1 MKRLLVLFKNVTPD
15 VQNFPFFKNCL
26 MTALLRQ
33 PLSSKGST
41 PLPNFN
47 NFHNLVNQDPLILTQ
62 VYFKTIYY
70 SATQW
75 RVYNR
80 LILNVNSILL

>member
-47 NFHNLVNQDPLILTQ
+47 NFHNLVNEYPLILTQ